1 MAMYSVL
8 KLVDVSAAVAS
19 IAGFVLRGLWM
30 LRGSALLEQRL
41 VRILPHV
48 VDTILLLS
56 GIALVWLMRLQVT
69 EQPWL
74 MTKLVAVVVY
84 IGLGMVALRRGRTL
98 AIRAVAFS
106 LALATFAYIAGLALS
121 KSLFSW
127 LAVAIR

>member
-8 KLVDVSAAVAS
+8 KLVHVSAAVVS

-30 LRGSALLEQRL
+30 LRRSALLEQRL

>member
-8 KLVDVSAAVAS
+8 KLVHVGAAVVS
-19 IAGFVLRGLWM
+19 ISGFALRGLWM
-30 LRGSALLEQRL
+30 LRGSALLEHRL
-41 VRILPHV
+41 VRILPHI

-56 GIALVWLMRLQVT
+56 GIALVWLMQLQVT
-69 EQPWL
+69 GQPWL
-74 MTKLVAVVVY
+74 MTKLIAVVVY

-127 LAVAIR
+127 LTFAIS